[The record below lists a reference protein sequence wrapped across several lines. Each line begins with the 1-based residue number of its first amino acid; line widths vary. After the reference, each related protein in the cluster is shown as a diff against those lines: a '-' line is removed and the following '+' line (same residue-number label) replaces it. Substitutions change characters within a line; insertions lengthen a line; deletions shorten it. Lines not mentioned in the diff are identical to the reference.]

1 MDHLQGK
8 HDRAVNIEKLNFES
22 METFNN
28 WKEEETNL
36 TMCSTA
42 QVRLWVPKRFFIYFA
57 INRENH
63 AFEEKGIDFKSH
75 KDHAKVERIALLI

>member
-1 MDHLQGK
+1 
-8 HDRAVNIEKLNFES
+8 
-22 METFNN
+22 
-28 WKEEETNL
+28 
-36 TMCSTA
+36 MCSTA